1 MLTENHWL
9 KSTNQFK
16 CLKIK
21 DFGVAYTG
29 PGALVAVGYMDPGN
43 WATSINGGQSFQFLL
58 ISTIL
63 LSSLMAMLLQ
73 NLSAKLG
80 IVTQFDLAQAIRL
93 HTDKFLSVILWIIA
107 ELAIMATDVTEV
119 IGAAIALNLLF
130 KIPLILATLITILDV
145 LFLLFLSKIG
155 FRKIEILVSC
165 LIFVIL
171 FIFAYEVILARPNWI
186 NIGSSFLPSSRML
199 AKTPVVGGISPLSGS
214 LGIIGA
220 TVMPHNFYLHSS
232 ICQVRKIDSRNQEE
246 IRQAVKYTEADS
258 NIQLTIAFIIN
269 SLLLIMGAAVFKSGA
284 VRDGSFFGLY
294 DALNNTVMLSNPI
307 LINVAKT
314 GAVSTLFAIA
324 LLASGQNP
332 TITGTLTG
340 QLVMEGFIHLKMPM
354 WARRLITRLFSV
366 IPVIICVGL
375 TANDSIAKQHFVL
388 NMLMENSQVFLAF
401 AVPFTIIPL
410 LILTNNKKLMG
421 EFANSYVVSVLGWN
435 SLLILIFLNL
445 YNLPETFVT
454 FNFCNPDLAKVVAYL
469 IIAIIMFL
477 LVWTCV
483 EMLGVDISKLQ
494 RKFVLSN
501 RRI

>member
-171 FIFAYEVILARPNWI
+171 FIFADEVILARPNWI

-220 TVMPHNFYLHSS
+220 TVMPHNFYLHSG
-232 ICQVRKIDSRNQEE
+232 ICQVRKINSRNQEE
-246 IRQAVKYTEADS
+246 IRQAVKYTETDS

>member
-43 WATSINGGQSFQFLL
+43 WATSINGSQSFQFLL

-107 ELAIMATDVTEV
+107 ELAIMVTDVTEV

-314 GAVSTLFAIA
+314 GALSTLFAIA
-324 LLASGQNP
+324 LLASGQNS

-375 TANDSIAKQHFVL
+375 TANDSIAKQHFIL
-388 NMLMENSQVFLAF
+388 NMLMENSQVFLAL

-421 EFANSYVVSVLGWN
+421 EFANSYVVSVLGWS

>member
-43 WATSINGGQSFQFLL
+43 WATSINGSQSFQFLL

-73 NLSAKLG
+73 NLSVKLG

-107 ELAIMATDVTEV
+107 ELAIMVTDVTEV

-199 AKTPVVGGISPLSGS
+199 AKTPVVGGILPLSGS

-220 TVMPHNFYLHSS
+220 TVMPHNFYLHSG
-232 ICQVRKIDSRNQEE
+232 IYQVRKIDSRNQEE

-284 VRDGSFFGLY
+284 VRDSSFFGLY

-421 EFANSYVVSVLGWN
+421 EFANSYVVSVLGW
-435 SLLILIFLNL
+435 SSSLILIFLNL

>member
-43 WATSINGGQSFQFLL
+43 WATSINGSQSFQFLL

-220 TVMPHNFYLHSS
+220 TVMPHNFYLHSG
-232 ICQVRKIDSRNQEE
+232 ICQVRKINSRNQEE
-246 IRQAVKYTEADS
+246 IRQAVKYTETDS

-314 GAVSTLFAIA
+314 GALSTLFAIA
-324 LLASGQNP
+324 LLASGQNS

-375 TANDSIAKQHFVL
+375 TANDSIAKQHFIL
-388 NMLMENSQVFLAF
+388 NMLMENSQVFLAL

-410 LILTNNKKLMG
+410 LILTDNKKLMG
-421 EFANSYVVSVLGWN
+421 EFANSYVVSVLGWS

>member
-1 MLTENHWL
+1 
-9 KSTNQFK
+9 
-16 CLKIK
+16 
-21 DFGVAYTG
+21 
-29 PGALVAVGYMDPGN
+29 MDPGN

-220 TVMPHNFYLHSS
+220 TVMPHNFYLHSG
-232 ICQVRKIDSRNQEE
+232 IYQVRKIDSRNQEE

-324 LLASGQNP
+324 LLASGQNS

-469 IIAIIMFL
+469 INAIIMFL

>member
-1 MLTENHWL
+1 
-9 KSTNQFK
+9 
-16 CLKIK
+16 
-21 DFGVAYTG
+21 
-29 PGALVAVGYMDPGN
+29 MDPGN

-171 FIFAYEVILARPNWI
+171 FIFADEVILARPNWI

-220 TVMPHNFYLHSS
+220 TVMPHNFYLHSG
-232 ICQVRKIDSRNQEE
+232 ICQVRKINSRNQEE

-375 TANDSIAKQHFVL
+375 TANDSIAKQHFIL

>member
-1 MLTENHWL
+1 
-9 KSTNQFK
+9 
-16 CLKIK
+16 
-21 DFGVAYTG
+21 
-29 PGALVAVGYMDPGN
+29 
-43 WATSINGGQSFQFLL
+43 
-58 ISTIL
+58 
-63 LSSLMAMLLQ
+63 MLLQ

-220 TVMPHNFYLHSS
+220 TVMPHNFYLHSG

-284 VRDGSFFGLY
+284 VRDSSFFGLY

-375 TANDSIAKQHFVL
+375 TANDSIAKQHFIL

-410 LILTNNKKLMG
+410 LILTDNKKLMG
-421 EFANSYVVSVLGWN
+421 EFANSYVESVLGWS

-454 FNFCNPDLAKVVAYL
+454 FNFCNPDLAKSSSLFNNCYHSV
-469 IIAIIMFL
+469 
-477 LVWTCV
+477 
-483 EMLGVDISKLQ
+483 
-494 RKFVLSN
+494 FVSLDMCRN
-501 RRI
+501 VGC

>member
-1 MLTENHWL
+1 
-9 KSTNQFK
+9 
-16 CLKIK
+16 
-21 DFGVAYTG
+21 
-29 PGALVAVGYMDPGN
+29 MDPGN

-107 ELAIMATDVTEV
+107 ELAIMVTDVTEV

-220 TVMPHNFYLHSS
+220 TVMPHNFYLHSG
-232 ICQVRKIDSRNQEE
+232 IYQVRKIDSRNQEE

-324 LLASGQNP
+324 LLASGQNS

-469 IIAIIMFL
+469 INAIIMFL

>member
-1 MLTENHWL
+1 MPKNKGFWRTLL
-9 KSTNQFK
+9 
-16 CLKIK
+16 
-21 DFGVAYTG
+21 AYTG
-29 PGALVAVGYMDPGN
+29 PGALVAIGYMDPGN

-63 LSSLMAMLLQ
+63 LLSLMAMLLQ

-107 ELAIMATDVTEV
+107 ELAIMVTDVTEV

-186 NIGSSFLPSSRML
+186 NIGSGFLPSSRML

-220 TVMPHNFYLHSS
+220 TVMPHNFYLHSG
-232 ICQVRKIDSRNQEE
+232 ICQVRKINSRNQEE
-246 IRQAVKYTEADS
+246 IRQAVKYTETDS

-454 FNFCNPDLAKVVAYL
+454 FNFCNPDLAKAVAYL

>member
-43 WATSINGGQSFQFLL
+43 WATSINGSQSFQFLL

-107 ELAIMATDVTEV
+107 ELAIMVTDVTEV

-220 TVMPHNFYLHSS
+220 TVMPHNFYLHSG
-232 ICQVRKIDSRNQEE
+232 ICQVRKINSRNQEE
-246 IRQAVKYTEADS
+246 IRQAVKYTETDS

-421 EFANSYVVSVLGWN
+421 EFANSYVVSVLGWS

>member
-43 WATSINGGQSFQFLL
+43 WATSINGSQSFQFLL

-107 ELAIMATDVTEV
+107 ELAIMVTDVTEV

-199 AKTPVVGGISPLSGS
+199 AKTSVVGGISPLSGS

-220 TVMPHNFYLHSS
+220 TVMPHNFYLHSG
-232 ICQVRKIDSRNQEE
+232 IYQVRKIDSRNQEE

-284 VRDGSFFGLY
+284 VRDSSFFGLY

-314 GAVSTLFAIA
+314 GALSTLFAIA
-324 LLASGQNP
+324 LLASGQNS

-375 TANDSIAKQHFVL
+375 TANDSIAKQHFIL

-421 EFANSYVVSVLGWN
+421 EFANSYVVSVLGW
-435 SLLILIFLNL
+435 SSSLILIFLNL

-454 FNFCNPDLAKVVAYL
+454 FNFCNPDLAKAVAYL

>member
-1 MLTENHWL
+1 
-9 KSTNQFK
+9 
-16 CLKIK
+16 
-21 DFGVAYTG
+21 
-29 PGALVAVGYMDPGN
+29 
-43 WATSINGGQSFQFLL
+43 
-58 ISTIL
+58 
-63 LSSLMAMLLQ
+63 
-73 NLSAKLG
+73 
-80 IVTQFDLAQAIRL
+80 
-93 HTDKFLSVILWIIA
+93 
-107 ELAIMATDVTEV
+107 
-119 IGAAIALNLLF
+119 
-130 KIPLILATLITILDV
+130 
-145 LFLLFLSKIG
+145 
-155 FRKIEILVSC
+155 
-165 LIFVIL
+165 
-171 FIFAYEVILARPNWI
+171 
-186 NIGSSFLPSSRML
+186 
-199 AKTPVVGGISPLSGS
+199 
-214 LGIIGA
+214 
-220 TVMPHNFYLHSS
+220 
-232 ICQVRKIDSRNQEE
+232 
-246 IRQAVKYTEADS
+246 
-258 NIQLTIAFIIN
+258 
-269 SLLLIMGAAVFKSGA
+269 MGAAVFKSGA
-284 VRDGSFFGLY
+284 VRDSSFFGLY

-314 GAVSTLFAIA
+314 GALSTLFAIA
-324 LLASGQNP
+324 LLASGQNS

-410 LILTNNKKLMG
+410 LILTDNKKLMG
-421 EFANSYVVSVLGWN
+421 EFANSYVVSVLGWS

-454 FNFCNPDLAKVVAYL
+454 FNFCNPDLAKAVAYL

>member
-9 KSTNQFK
+9 KSMNQFK

-43 WATSINGGQSFQFLL
+43 WATSINGSQSFQFLL

-73 NLSAKLG
+73 NLSVKLG

-171 FIFAYEVILARPNWI
+171 FIFADEVILARPNWI

-375 TANDSIAKQHFVL
+375 TANDSIAKQHFIL

>member
-43 WATSINGGQSFQFLL
+43 WATSINGSQSFQFLL

-107 ELAIMATDVTEV
+107 ELAIMVTDVTEV

-171 FIFAYEVILARPNWI
+171 FIFADEVILARPNWI

-220 TVMPHNFYLHSS
+220 TVMPHNFYLHSG
-232 ICQVRKIDSRNQEE
+232 ICQVRKINSRNQEE
-246 IRQAVKYTEADS
+246 IRQAVKYTETDS

-421 EFANSYVVSVLGWN
+421 EFANSYVVSVLGWS

>member
-1 MLTENHWL
+1 
-9 KSTNQFK
+9 
-16 CLKIK
+16 
-21 DFGVAYTG
+21 
-29 PGALVAVGYMDPGN
+29 
-43 WATSINGGQSFQFLL
+43 
-58 ISTIL
+58 
-63 LSSLMAMLLQ
+63 
-73 NLSAKLG
+73 
-80 IVTQFDLAQAIRL
+80 
-93 HTDKFLSVILWIIA
+93 
-107 ELAIMATDVTEV
+107 
-119 IGAAIALNLLF
+119 
-130 KIPLILATLITILDV
+130 
-145 LFLLFLSKIG
+145 
-155 FRKIEILVSC
+155 
-165 LIFVIL
+165 
-171 FIFAYEVILARPNWI
+171 
-186 NIGSSFLPSSRML
+186 
-199 AKTPVVGGISPLSGS
+199 
-214 LGIIGA
+214 
-220 TVMPHNFYLHSS
+220 MPHNFYLHSG
-232 ICQVRKIDSRNQEE
+232 ICQVRKINSRNQEE
-246 IRQAVKYTEADS
+246 IRQAVKYTETDS

-284 VRDGSFFGLY
+284 VRDSSFFGLY

-324 LLASGQNP
+324 LLASGQNS

-421 EFANSYVVSVLGWN
+421 EFANSYVVSVLGWS

-454 FNFCNPDLAKVVAYL
+454 FNFCNPDLAKAVAYL

>member
-43 WATSINGGQSFQFLL
+43 WATSINGSQSFQFLL

-107 ELAIMATDVTEV
+107 ELAIMVTDVTEV

-171 FIFAYEVILARPNWI
+171 FIFADEVILARPNWI

>member
-107 ELAIMATDVTEV
+107 ELAIMVTDVTEV

-186 NIGSSFLPSSRML
+186 NIGSGFLPSSRML

-220 TVMPHNFYLHSS
+220 TVMPHNFYLHSG
-232 ICQVRKIDSRNQEE
+232 ICQVREIDSRNQEE

-284 VRDGSFFGLY
+284 VRDSSFFGLY

-314 GAVSTLFAIA
+314 GALSTLFAIA
-324 LLASGQNP
+324 LLASGQNS

-375 TANDSIAKQHFVL
+375 TANDSIAKQHFIL
-388 NMLMENSQVFLAF
+388 NMLMENSQVFLAL

-410 LILTNNKKLMG
+410 LILTDNKKLMG
-421 EFANSYVVSVLGWN
+421 EFANSYVVSVLGWS

-454 FNFCNPDLAKVVAYL
+454 FNFCNPDLAKAVAYL

>member
-1 MLTENHWL
+1 
-9 KSTNQFK
+9 
-16 CLKIK
+16 
-21 DFGVAYTG
+21 
-29 PGALVAVGYMDPGN
+29 
-43 WATSINGGQSFQFLL
+43 
-58 ISTIL
+58 
-63 LSSLMAMLLQ
+63 
-73 NLSAKLG
+73 
-80 IVTQFDLAQAIRL
+80 
-93 HTDKFLSVILWIIA
+93 
-107 ELAIMATDVTEV
+107 
-119 IGAAIALNLLF
+119 
-130 KIPLILATLITILDV
+130 
-145 LFLLFLSKIG
+145 
-155 FRKIEILVSC
+155 
-165 LIFVIL
+165 
-171 FIFAYEVILARPNWI
+171 
-186 NIGSSFLPSSRML
+186 
-199 AKTPVVGGISPLSGS
+199 
-214 LGIIGA
+214 
-220 TVMPHNFYLHSS
+220 MPHNFYLHSG
-232 ICQVRKIDSRNQEE
+232 ICQVRKINSRNQEE
-246 IRQAVKYTEADS
+246 IRQAVKYTETDS

-314 GAVSTLFAIA
+314 GALSTLFAIA

-421 EFANSYVVSVLGWN
+421 EFANSYVVSVLGW
-435 SLLILIFLNL
+435 SSSLILIFLNL

-454 FNFCNPDLAKVVAYL
+454 FNFCNPDLAKAVAYL

>member
-220 TVMPHNFYLHSS
+220 TVMPHNFYLHSG
-232 ICQVRKIDSRNQEE
+232 ICQVRKINSRNQEE
-246 IRQAVKYTEADS
+246 IRQAVKYTETDS